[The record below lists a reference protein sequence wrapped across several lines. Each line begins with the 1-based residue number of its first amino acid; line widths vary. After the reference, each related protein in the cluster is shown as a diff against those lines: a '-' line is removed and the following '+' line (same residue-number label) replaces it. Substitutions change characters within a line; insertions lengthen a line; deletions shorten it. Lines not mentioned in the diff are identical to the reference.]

1 MGENV
6 WRRGTESGMTE
17 SRDTGREQG
26 DVRGRETGKWGKQM
40 RSCWFKGMRGRAA
53 IEAKQ
58 KCVGK
63 RSAQK
68 RRLKKSN
75 SKKNR
80 EQMYLEGILG
90 SDGNRQ

>member
-26 DVRGRETGKWGKQM
+26 DVRGRETAKWGKQM

-75 SKKNR
+75 SKKKQGTNVFR
-80 EQMYLEGILG
+80 
-90 SDGNRQ
+90 GNIG